1 MKWYDIFSNIYDAS
15 LEKLYYSSRERAIEL
30 LDLKS
35 GQSLIDIACGTGANF
50 KHIKKTN
57 KDL

>member
-15 LEKLYYSSRERAIEL
+15 LEKLYFESRKRAIEL

-35 GQSLIDIACGTGANF
+35 GQVLIDVAVELGLILNIL
-50 KHIKKTN
+50 KRLI
-57 KDL
+57 LI